1 MNSKSQKLLKN
12 SLLVAG
18 ILLTCGIAHAQ
29 STSNNTDSTHRGMHH
44 WGPRRGGDSAW
55 HRDGNGGERHG
66 FAGRS
71 HRGFGPGHEGVH
83 YTPEQRRQ
91 LMAINKEYHD
101 KSAELFKK
109 DNITLREYKASLVA
123 LQKDKRN
130 KMEALLTPQQKDQ
143 VARRKKMA
151 EENRQVAEA
160 AHMERLKLRLGL
172 SDDQVTKIKAGQ
184 ADLHAQVKA
193 IHDNDNLLPQQKMEQ
208 MKGLMA
214 KRKDVFKSVLTPEQ
228 FSKFEEMSHKHGF
241 GHDGPGGRPGWDRGR
256 HAMENDGADG
266 EKFTAI

>member
-18 ILLTCGIAHAQ
+18 ILLTCGIANAQ
-29 STSNNTDSTHRGMHH
+29 STGNSTDSTHRGMHH
-44 WGPRRGGDSAW
+44 WGPRKGGESTW
-55 HRDGNGGERHG
+55 HRDGPG
-66 FAGRS
+66 
-71 HRGFGPGHEGVH
+71 GHERIR

-91 LMAINKEYHD
+91 VMAINKEYHD

-109 DNITLREYKASLVA
+109 DNITLKEYKAGLVA
-123 LQKDKRN
+123 LQKDKRS
-130 KMEALLTPQQKDQ
+130 KMEALLTPQQKEQ
-143 VARRKKMA
+143 MARRKKMG

-172 SDDQVTKIKAGQ
+172 SDDQVAKIKAGQ

-193 IHDNDNLLPQQKMEQ
+193 IHDNDNLLPQEKMEQ

-214 KRKDVFKSVLTPEQ
+214 RRKDVFKSILTPEQ
-228 FSKFEEMSHKHGF
+228 FGKFEEMSHRRGF
-241 GHDGPGGRPGWDRGR
+241 GREGREGHEGHEGPGGGPGGR
-256 HAMENDGADG
+256 
-266 EKFTAI
+266 AI

>member
-18 ILLTCGIAHAQ
+18 ILLTCGIANAQ
-29 STSNNTDSTHRGMHH
+29 STGNSTDSTHRGMHH
-44 WGPRRGGDSAW
+44 WGPRKDGSAGARGGWAA
-55 HRDGNGGERHG
+55 RGGNHSRFG
-66 FAGRS
+66 
-71 HRGFGPGHEGVH
+71 HRGQGIR

-101 KSAELFKK
+101 KSTELFKK
-109 DNITLREYKASLVA
+109 DNITLKEYKAGLVA
-123 LQKDKRN
+123 LQKDRRS

-143 VARRKKMA
+143 QARRKKMM

-160 AHMERLKLRLGL
+160 ARMERLKLHLNL
-172 SDDQVTKIKAGQ
+172 SDDQVAKIKAGQ
-184 ADLHAQVKA
+184 ADLHTQVKA

-214 KRKDVFKSVLTPEQ
+214 RRKDVFKSVLTPEQ
-228 FSKFEEMSHKHGF
+228 FSKFEEMSHRRGF
-241 GHDGPGGRPGWDRGR
+241 GHEGPGGRPGWDRGR

-266 EKFTAI
+266 GKVTAI